1 MRYTA
6 HERLLMASRKA
17 VAFGQMTR
25 YLKKEQV
32 MADNQEKPVIDA
44 LRDANQTLVENLL
57 STQERNLKYAQGI
70 FASTIEVL
78 KSNVAST
85 RSILEKQ
92 QETFQKLSPVPTSSS
107 DMAAYSDLIRL
118 PLTSFQQMLD
128 LLETTSQE
136 ALQSFQK
143 ATENFEQVTQQGLK
157 QWQEAAQQLQ
167 RNVEKPGQ
175 EEGCKQAIRLVS
187 GARRG

>member
-6 HERLLMASRKA
+6 NERLLTASGKA
-17 VAFGQMTR
+17 VAFSEITR
-25 YLKKEQV
+25 YFNKEQV
-32 MADNQEKPVIDA
+32 MADNQEKQVIDA

-118 PLTSFQQMLD
+118 PLASFQQMLD
-128 LLETTSQE
+128 LLETTSRE
-136 ALQSFQK
+136 GLQSFQK
-143 ATENFEQVTQQGLK
+143 ATENFEQVTQQGIK
-157 QWQEAAQQLQ
+157 QWQEAAQQIQ
-167 RNVEKPGQ
+167 RTVHKPGQ
-175 EEGCKQAIRLVS
+175 
-187 GARRG
+187 